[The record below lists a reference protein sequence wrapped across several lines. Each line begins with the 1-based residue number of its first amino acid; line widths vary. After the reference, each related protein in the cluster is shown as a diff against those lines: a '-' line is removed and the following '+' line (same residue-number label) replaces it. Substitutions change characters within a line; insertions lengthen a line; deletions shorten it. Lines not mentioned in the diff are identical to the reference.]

1 VNEYARFE
9 SDLGHHVS
17 SLKIQSNEEPK
28 PMFGMLLRH
37 STESESVD
45 LSDISPHEE
54 HRIAAVGG

>member
-9 SDLGHHVS
+9 SDLGHHV
-17 SLKIQSNEEPK
+17 
-28 PMFGMLLRH
+28 GMLLRH